1 MKMIAKRG
9 AAYPV
14 PFDNFFELEVLVD
27 DKPVKFRVE
36 DRCVVLLDEVQDGQH
51 VEIKRKTKL
60 KMLDPGCTREQNVE
74 AINRVVCVLE
84 DLIQTAN
91 KKDDL
96 LTDIPRYVNR
106 VLSEHMTSVHLT
118 MDEIDQ
124 RVVGNIQS
132 FGGTMRDVIGRLSKL
147 EDLREEDMVLRSQ
160 LLVIEKQVH
169 ELRKEC
175 NKTGDLFNAQENI
188 THNIKGLEQR
198 CAEIAR
204 RQEERARK
212 EREGRSSRH
221 ETIDQ
226 ILGAIIRY
234 KQSETEE

>member
-1 MKMIAKRG
+1 
-9 AAYPV
+9 
-14 PFDNFFELEVLVD
+14 
-27 DKPVKFRVE
+27 
-36 DRCVVLLDEVQDGQH
+36 
-51 VEIKRKTKL
+51 
-60 KMLDPGCTREQNVE
+60 
-74 AINRVVCVLE
+74 
-84 DLIQTAN
+84 
-91 KKDDL
+91 
-96 LTDIPRYVNR
+96 
-106 VLSEHMTSVHLT
+106 MTSVHLT